1 MIKDRYLKKITEQV
15 DEFSKNRDIEFFI
28 FGSSL
33 KKEHFGDVD
42 LGVTGDIKDSE
53 IGKLKESFDNS
64 TLPYF
69 VDVINFNEVSSNF
82 KKNVFNNKVLW
93 IKH

>member
-15 DEFSKNRDIEFFI
+15 DEFSKNRKVKFFV

-42 LGVTGDIKDSE
+42 LGVEGEIGNSE
-53 IGKLKESFDNS
+53 IRKLKESFDSS

-69 VDVINFNEVSSNF
+69 VDIINFNKVSDSF